1 MAPLHTSLTPPQ
13 DARIV
18 CAWCSRVIREG
29 HTPEL
34 HGICPA
40 CTALDEP
47 VGSLTHVSAAELD
60 RLPFEVIRLNGDGIV
75 QSYNRTESIAA
86 RRTPDDVIGRNFF
99 TDVAPCTNVRA
110 FAGRLE
116 AMRAAGGPA
125 TERFGFVFRL
135 PWTRCAVQLSL
146 TYEPATDSAIV
157 IVDWRPAGGGEN

>member
-1 MAPLHTSLTPPQ
+1 MAPPQTSLTPPP

-18 CAWCSRVIREG
+18 CAWCFRVIREG
-29 HTPEL
+29 HSPEL

-47 VGSLTHVSAAELD
+47 VESLTHVSPTELD
-60 RLPFEVIRLNGDGIV
+60 RLPFGVIRLNGDGVV
-75 QSYNRTESIAA
+75 QSYNRTESVEA

-116 AMRAAGGPA
+116 AMRASGKPA

-157 IVDWRPAGGGEN
+157 IVDWRPVDGAKS